1 MNVVLVTVDSLRADH
16 CSSYGYGRETSPALD
31 ALAAEGLAVD
41 AYANANA
48 TRASFPSILTSTYP
62 LAYGGFKYLSDRRT
76 MLGTPLQEAGYATSG
91 FHSNVWLS
99 RDFNYDRGF
108 DRFYDSKSDPGPMAR
123 LRTFLKTNLDQDGLV
138 YRTLQSVYDRTE
150 RQAGIDVGQT
160 YKDAET
166 ITDRALEWID
176 DAPEP
181 FFCWVHYM
189 DVHHPYVPRPSYAAE
204 MGVDLD
210 IGEREAIRLR
220 RKMLER
226 PHDVTD
232 EERQVLVDLYDAE
245 IRYADEQ
252 IGRLVEAVRET
263 APETTFCCTSDHGEE
278 FYEHGGYSHNP
289 SMYDEVIHVPLVL
302 AGAGVEGRVD
312 ATHADSTPHPDVD
325 VELLDV
331 APTVHDLAGVDPPGT
346 YVGRSV
352 FDRVRS
358 GESATVISET
368 ENDDGLRLAVRR
380 DGWKYIWDQG
390 EGTEELYDLAA
401 DPGERENVVEADA
414 RDPLRAHLEAHVE
427 ELAETNESLPEVRM
441 DAETERR
448 LKDLGY
454 LE

>member
-16 CSSYGYGRETSPALD
+16 CSSYGYDRETSPNLD
-31 ALAAEGLAVD
+31 AIAAEGLAVD

-76 MLGTPLQEAGYATSG
+76 MLGTPLQGAGYSTGG

-108 DRFYDSKSDPGPMAR
+108 DRFYDSKSDPGLMAR
-123 LRTFLKTNLDQDGLV
+123 LRAFLKTNLDQEGVV
-138 YRTLQSVYDRTE
+138 YRTLQSMYDRTE

-166 ITDRALEWID
+166 ITDRALDWIRGTG
-176 DAPEP
+176 EP

-226 PHDVTD
+226 PDDVTA

-252 IGRLVEAVRET
+252 IGRLVETVRGT
-263 APETTFCCTSDHGEE
+263 APETAFLCTSDHGEE

-302 AGAGVEGRVD
+302 SG
-312 ATHADSTPHPDVD
+312 PDVGSARPD
-325 VELLDV
+325 VEVELLDV
-331 APTVHDLAGVDPPGT
+331 APTVHDLAGVDSPAT
-346 YVGRSV
+346 YRGRSV
-352 FDRVRS
+352 LDRVET
-358 GESATVISET
+358 GESAAAISET
-368 ENDDGLRLAVRR
+368 ENADGLRLSIRR

-401 DPGERENVVEADA
+401 DPGEHENVVEADPEA
-414 RDPLRAHLEAHVE
+414 RASLRARLEEHVE
-427 ELAETNESLPEVRM
+427 ELAETNESLPDVAM

>member
-16 CSSYGYGRETSPALD
+16 CSSYGYDRETSPNLD

-76 MLGTPLQEAGYATSG
+76 MLGTPLREAGYSTGG

-123 LRTFLKTNLDQDGLV
+123 LRTFLKTNLDQDGVV

-166 ITDRALEWID
+166 ITDRALDWIRG
-176 DAPEP
+176 APEP

-204 MGVDLD
+204 MGVEMD

-226 PHDVTD
+226 PDDVTD

-245 IRYADEQ
+245 VRYADEQ
-252 IGRLVEAVRET
+252 IGRLVDSVRGSAGET
-263 APETTFCCTSDHGEE
+263 AFLCTSDHGEE

-302 AGAGVEGRVD
+302 AGEGIESDRPEVE
-312 ATHADSTPHPDVD
+312 

-331 APTVHDLAGVDPPGT
+331 APTVHDLAGVGSPGT
-346 YVGRSV
+346 YRGRSV
-352 FDRVRS
+352 LDRVET
-358 GESATVISET
+358 GESAAVISET
-368 ENDDGLRLAVRR
+368 ENDDGLRLSIRR

-390 EGTEELYDLAA
+390 EATEELYDLEA
-401 DPGERENVVEADA
+401 DPGEHENVVEEAPDA
-414 RDPLRAHLEAHVE
+414 RAPLRAHLEEHVE
-427 ELAETNESLPEVRM
+427 ELAETNESLPDVAM

>member
-16 CSSYGYGRETSPALD
+16 CSSYGYDRETSPNLD
-31 ALAAEGLAVD
+31 ALAAEGLALD

-76 MLGTPLQEAGYATSG
+76 MLGSPLQDAGYATGG

-108 DRFYDSKSDPGPMAR
+108 DRFYDSKSEPGLVAR
-123 LRTFLKTNLDQDGLV
+123 LRTLLKTNLDQDGLV

-150 RQAGIDVGQT
+150 RRAGIDVGQT

-166 ITDRALEWID
+166 TTDRALDWIRG
-176 DAPEP
+176 APEP

-189 DVHHPYVPRPSYAAE
+189 DVHHPYVPRPEYAAE
-204 MGVDLD
+204 MGVEMDV
-210 IGEREAIRLR
+210 GEREAIRLR

-226 PHDVTD
+226 PDDVTD
-232 EERQVLVDLYDAE
+232 AERQVLVDLYDAE

-252 IGRLVEAVRET
+252 IGRLVETVRGT
-263 APETTFCCTSDHGEE
+263 APETAFLCTSDHGEE

-289 SMYDEVIHVPLVL
+289 SMYDEVLYVPLVL
-302 AGAGVEGRVD
+302 AGPGIESAEE
-312 ATHADSTPHPDVD
+312 PDVS

-331 APTVHDLAGVDPPGT
+331 APTVHDLAGVDSPDT
-346 YVGRSV
+346 YRGRSAL
-352 FDRVRS
+352 DRVGS
-358 GESATVISET
+358 GESATVVSET
-368 ENDDGLRLAVRR
+368 ENDDGLRLSVRR

-390 EGTEELYDLAA
+390 EGSEELYDLGA
-401 DPGERENVVEADA
+401 DPGERENVVEEEPDA
-414 RDPLRAHLEAHVE
+414 RAPLRAHLEGHVE

>member
-16 CSSYGYGRETSPALD
+16 CSSYGYDRETSPTLD

-62 LAYGGFKYLSDRRT
+62 LAYGGFDYLSDRRT
-76 MLGTPLQEAGYATSG
+76 MLGTPLQRAGYATGG

-138 YRTLQSVYDRTE
+138 YRALQSVYDRTE

-176 DAPEP
+176 GAEEP

-189 DVHHPYVPRPSYAAE
+189 DVHHPYVPRPAYAAE
-204 MGVDLD
+204 MGVDVS

-226 PHDVTD
+226 PDDVT
-232 EERQVLVDLYDAE
+232 EAERQVLVDLYDAE

-252 IGRLVEAVRET
+252 IGRLVDSVRASTGET
-263 APETTFCCTSDHGEE
+263 AFLCTSDHGEE

-289 SMYDEVIHVPLVL
+289 SMYEEVIHVPLVL
-302 AGAGVEGRVD
+302 AGAGIEDRGPGS
-312 ATHADSTPHPDVD
+312 ADRPDVD

-331 APTVHDLAGVDPPGT
+331 APTVHDLAGVGSPGT
-346 YVGRSV
+346 YRGRSV
-352 FDRVRS
+352 LDRVAS

-380 DGWKYIWDQG
+380 DGWKLIWDQG
-390 EGTEELYDLAA
+390 AGTEELYDLDA
-401 DPGERENVVEADA
+401 DPGEHEDVVGREPDVRGD
-414 RDPLRAHLEAHVE
+414 LRARLEEHVE
-427 ELAETNESLPEVRM
+427 ELATTNESLPEVRM

>member
-16 CSSYGYGRETSPALD
+16 CSSYGYDRETSPNLD
-31 ALAAEGLAVD
+31 ALAAEGVAVD

-62 LAYGGFKYLSDRRT
+62 LAYGGFRYLSDRRT
-76 MLGTPLQEAGYATSG
+76 MLGTPLQAAGYATGG

-108 DRFYDSKSDPGPMAR
+108 DRFYDSKSDPGLMAR

-138 YRTLQSVYDRTE
+138 YGTLQSLYDRTE

-176 DAPEP
+176 GAPEP

-189 DVHHPYVPRPSYAAE
+189 DVHHPYVPRPEYAAE
-204 MGVDLD
+204 MGVEMG

-226 PHDVTD
+226 PDEVTE
-232 EERQVLVDLYDAE
+232 EERGTLIDLYDAE

-252 IGRLVEAVRET
+252 IGRLIGTVRESAGET
-263 APETTFCCTSDHGEE
+263 AFLCTSDHGEE

-289 SMYDEVIHVPLVL
+289 SMYEEIIHVPLVL
-302 AGAGVEGRVD
+302 AGEGVGAAGR
-312 ATHADSTPHPDVD
+312 PDVA

-331 APTVHDLAGVDPPGT
+331 APTVHDLAGVDPPDT
-346 YVGRSV
+346 YRGRPV
-352 FDRVRS
+352 PDRIAT
-358 GESATVISET
+358 GESATVVSET

-390 EGTEELYDLAA
+390 AGTEELYDLAA
-401 DPGERENVVEADA
+401 DPGELEDVVGREPDR
-414 RDPLRAHLEAHVE
+414 RDDLRAHLEAHVE